1 MGTRGFITF
10 VADGVEKTAYNH
22 CDSYPDGL
30 GVDVLNWLRFAA
42 TDVPALREKVAALR
56 VVDPESKPTAED
68 VERLAQFANLNV
80 STKSAD
86 DWYCLLRETQGRPGA
101 MLQAGII
108 EDASHFPLDSLFAEY
123 GYVVDLDA
131 QTFEAY
137 VGFQQ
142 RPHDKGRFAGRG
154 GERHGNLGLVG
165 GAYYP
170 VALAKSWPLAEL
182 PSGKDFLAALGED
195 ES

>member
-10 VADGVEKTAYNH
+10 VAGGVEKTVYNH

-42 TDVPALREKVAALR
+42 TDVPALRERVAALR
-56 VVDPESKPTAED
+56 VVDPNSKPTAED
-68 VERLAQFANLNV
+68 VERLAEFARQDVGSRKL
-80 STKSAD
+80 D
-86 DWYCLLRETQGRPGA
+86 DWYVLLRETQGKPGA

-108 EDASHFPLDSLFAEY
+108 EDASDFPLDSLFAEY

-131 QTFEAY
+131 QVFEAY

-142 RPHDKGRFAGRG
+142 GPHSKGRFAGRG
-154 GERHGNLGLVG
+154 SEQHGNSGLVSG
-165 GAYYP
+165 GYYP

-182 PSGKDFLAALGED
+182 PSDKDFLAALGED